1 MWNFY
6 WPALGSSHIKA
17 NERKS
22 IYVESHKKENIIKI
36 EKVVGT
42 ILTVVATSI
51 ETIAND
57 K

>member
-1 MWNFY
+1 M
-6 WPALGSSHIKA
+6 
-17 NERKS
+17 ERRR
-22 IYVESHKKENIIKI
+22 IMDIITI
-36 EKVVGT
+36 VKVVGT